1 MYKAVL
7 FDAYGTLL
15 DVDSA
20 AANLAASGAY
30 PSFGEVWP
38 DLAALWR
45 SRQLNY
51 SWLRS
56 LSGTYQ
62 PFWEITKDALDFAM
76 ETLGL
81 DDQSMRNDLLSLY
94 EKLDAYSE
102 VSVMLDALEKVGIPA
117 AVLSNGDKDML
128 EKAFSAAGLSS
139 RLSALLSVEDV
150 GVFKPAPAVYELGST
165 HFDAKPSEILFVSSN
180 GWDAAAAGLFGFQTI
195 WANRSGAPV
204 ERLPNAPDY
213 IASDLTYV
221 VTHLS
226 ELSL

>member
-30 PSFGEVWP
+30 PSLGEVWP

-94 EKLDAYSE
+94 EKLDAYDE

-117 AVLSNGDKDML
+117 AVLSNGNKEML
-128 EKAFSAAGLSS
+128 EKAFSAAGLLS

-150 GVFKPAPAVYELGST
+150 GVFKPAPEVYELGST
-165 HFDAKPSEILFVSSN
+165 YFDAKPSDILFVSSN
-180 GWDAAAAGLFGFQTI
+180 GWDAAAAGLFGFHTI
-195 WANRSGAPV
+195 WANRSGAAV
-204 ERLPNAPDY
+204 ERLPNPPDH
-213 IASDLTYV
+213 IAFDLTYV
-221 VTHLS
+221 ESHLS
-226 ELSL
+226 ELSR

>member
-30 PSFGEVWP
+30 PSLGEVWP

-94 EKLDAYSE
+94 EKLDAYDE
-102 VSVMLDALEKVGIPA
+102 VSVMLDAMEKRGIPA
-117 AVLSNGDKDML
+117 AVLSNGC
-128 EKAFSAAGLSS
+128 
-139 RLSALLSVEDV
+139 LLYTS
-150 GVFKPAPAVYELGST
+150 
-165 HFDAKPSEILFVSSN
+165 PSPR
-180 GWDAAAAGLFGFQTI
+180 D
-195 WANRSGAPV
+195 
-204 ERLPNAPDY
+204 
-213 IASDLTYV
+213 
-221 VTHLS
+221 
-226 ELSL
+226 

>member
-30 PSFGEVWP
+30 PSLEEVWP
-38 DLAALWR
+38 RLAALWR

-62 PFWEITKDALDFAM
+62 PFWEITEDALDFAM

-81 DDQSMRNDLLSLY
+81 DDQSMRSDLLSLY
-94 EKLDAYSE
+94 EKLDAYGD
-102 VSVMLDALEKVGIPA
+102 VSVMLDALEKVKIPA
-117 AVLSNGDKDML
+117 AVLSNGNKEML
-128 EKAFSAAGLSS
+128 EKAFSAAGLLS
-139 RLSALLSVEDV
+139 RLTVLLSAEDV
-150 GVFKPAPAVYELGST
+150 GIFKPAPAVYELGST
-165 HFDAKPSEILFVSSN
+165 HFNAKPSEILFVSSN

-195 WANRSGAPV
+195 WANRSGEPI

-221 VTHLS
+221 AIHLS
-226 ELSL
+226 ELS